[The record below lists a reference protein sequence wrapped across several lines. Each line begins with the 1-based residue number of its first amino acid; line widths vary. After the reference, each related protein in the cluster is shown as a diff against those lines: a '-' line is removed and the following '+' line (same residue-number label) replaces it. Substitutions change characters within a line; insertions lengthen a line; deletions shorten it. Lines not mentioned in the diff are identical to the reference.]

1 MRLAQH
7 MAIASERVTATAI
20 EATEFPDMA
29 QAYRVSGVPKIVI
42 NDRVEFEGALP
53 ESQFLEAVLRAE
65 PAEAVIRLLAAV
77 GLLAVTMGAAAAA
90 SQTPLAV
97 GVMAPDTKLVDQ
109 NGQSVRLADLTRQ
122 RDFVVVAFY
131 VKAFTGG

>member
-1 MRLAQH
+1 
-7 MAIASERVTATAI
+7 
-20 EATEFPDMA
+20 
-29 QAYRVSGVPKIVI
+29 
-42 NDRVEFEGALP
+42 
-53 ESQFLEAVLRAE
+53 
-65 PAEAVIRLLAAV
+65 VIRLLFAASM
-77 GLLAVTMGAAAAA
+77 LALTMGAAAD